1 MSDPKDGWTV
11 ATLKEHND
19 ALRAADQKYNDAMRA
34 ADERLRSELRAADEK
49 FDKERDHAVQ
59 HATDTALA
67 SIEKATEVLARTYS
81 TDKASQNEWRATIND
96 IISKLG
102 GMRAMWGWIVAAIMM
117 AFAAWKTLSQG
128 GP

>member
-1 MSDPKDGWTV
+1 MSEPRNGWTV

-34 ADERLRSELRAADEK
+34 ADERLRAELRAADEK
-49 FDKERDHAVQ
+49 FDKERDRAVQ

-81 TDKASQNEWRATIND
+81 TDKASQNEWRGTIND

-102 GMRAMWGWIVAAIMM
+102 GIRAMWGWIVGALGAAVMLWNI
-117 AFAAWKTLSQG
+117 FG
-128 GP
+128 REP